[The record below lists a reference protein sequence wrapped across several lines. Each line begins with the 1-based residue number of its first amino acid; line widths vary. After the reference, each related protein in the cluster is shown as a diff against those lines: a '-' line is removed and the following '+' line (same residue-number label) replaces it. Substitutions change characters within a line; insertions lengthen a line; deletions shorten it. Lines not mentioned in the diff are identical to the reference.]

1 MKSLLARWLIS
12 AVALY
17 LTALLGNALGI
28 DIVVKGAL
36 SALLAVALLAVVN
49 ALIRPLLVAL
59 TLPLNCL
66 TLGLLTFV
74 INALM
79 FWLVGVIGIP
89 GFKVHGFL
97 AALFGSVVMGV
108 ISGLAN
114 SLIGPKEN

>member
-1 MKSLLARWLIS
+1 MNSLLARWIIS

-17 LTALLGNALGI
+17 LTALLGKALGI
-28 DIVVKGAL
+28 NIVVEGAA
-36 SALLAVALLAVVN
+36 SALLAVALLAIVN
-49 ALIRPLLVAL
+49 ALIRPLLVVL

-89 GFKVHGFL
+89 GFKVRGFL

-114 SLIGPKEN
+114 SFIGRKGN